1 MMDYKRLSLSKMGDK
16 LIKTLEAKEHF
27 DRREQEKSYVKK
39 IQILKE
45 ILTQEYK
52 FVTQNKVAHSVYA
65 TRSQVLEKHISY
77 IKKIQNNKI
86 FETSDKQII
95 DTLLAKYS

>member
-27 DRREQEKSYVKK
+27 DRREQEKSYIKK
-39 IQILKE
+39 VSILKE
-45 ILTQEYK
+45 ILTTEFK
-52 FVTQNKVAHSVYA
+52 FVTQNKVSHPAYA
-65 TRSQVLEKHISY
+65 TRAQVLEKHINY
-77 IKKIQNNKI
+77 IKKIQNNKV

-95 DTLLAKYS
+95 DQLLAKYS

>member
-1 MMDYKRLSLSKMGDK
+1 MDYKRLALSKMGDK
-16 LIKTLEAKEHF
+16 LVKTLEAKEHF
-27 DRREQEKSYVKK
+27 DRREQEKSYIKK
-39 IQILKE
+39 VQILKE

-52 FVTQNKVAHSVYA
+52 FATQNKGSHSVYA
-65 TRSQVLEKHISY
+65 TRAEVLEKHISY
-77 IKKIQNNKI
+77 VKKIQNNKI